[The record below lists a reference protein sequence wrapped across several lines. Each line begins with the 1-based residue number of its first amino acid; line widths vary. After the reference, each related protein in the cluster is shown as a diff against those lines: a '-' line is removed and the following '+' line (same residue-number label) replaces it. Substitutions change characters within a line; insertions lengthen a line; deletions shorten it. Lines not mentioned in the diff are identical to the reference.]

1 MQRVIKAVL
10 PDNVQIGKDAK
21 AAFSRSAGIFIM
33 SVLVIL
39 AAAWCVCCR
48 SFVRS
53 TFLSSRAKYFFTK
66 LFSRVVVISDL
77 MFSLPSIC
85 WFCDGYTLY
94 C

>member
-39 AAAWCVCCR
+39 AAAWYMCVVGPL
-48 SFVRS
+48 FVS
-53 TFLSSRAKYFFTK
+53 PSLSSRAKYIFTK
-66 LFSRVVVISDL
+66 LFLRVVIISDL
-77 MFSLPSIC
+77 TLSLPHP
-85 WFCDGYTLY
+85 TLFDTVVLS
-94 C
+94 

>member
-39 AAAWCVCCR
+39 AAAWCVC
-48 SFVRS
+48 V
-53 TFLSSRAKYFFTK
+53 L
-66 LFSRVVVISDL
+66 
-77 MFSLPSIC
+77 
-85 WFCDGYTLY
+85 
-94 C
+94 